1 MRQPYRW
8 ALTLALASTSLL
20 SACIVV
26 PAGRHYGNGGPG
38 PYGGNGGGEV
48 VVNVPPPAPQYEVV
62 GPPPVVGYI
71 WIGGFWNWIGNRH
84 VWVGGRWDAPRQG
97 HAYVPHRW
105 RQDGNRGWRSE
116 PGRWERR
123 N

>member
-1 MRQPYRW
+1 MRQPQPYRW
-8 ALTLALASTSLL
+8 AIALALASTSLL

-26 PAGRHYGNGGPG
+26 PSGRHRGGGGYYGD
-38 PYGGNGGGEV
+38 NGGGEV
-48 VVNVPPPAPQYEVV
+48 VVTAPPPAPQYEVV
-62 GPPPVVGYI
+62 GAPPVAGYI

-84 VWVGGRWDAPRQG
+84 TWVGGRWEAPRQG
-97 HAYVPHRW
+97 YGYVPHRW
-105 RQDGNRGWRSE
+105 RQDGNRGWRSD